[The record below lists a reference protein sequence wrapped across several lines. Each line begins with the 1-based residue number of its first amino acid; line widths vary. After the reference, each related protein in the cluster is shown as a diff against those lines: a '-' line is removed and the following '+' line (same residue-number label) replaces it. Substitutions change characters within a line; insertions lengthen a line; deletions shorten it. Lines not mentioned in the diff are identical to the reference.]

1 MENVTTLANSAIL
14 LVPVFVMFLTKF
26 AKDIE
31 AVPVT
36 SKNAKWFV
44 AGVSAVLVVGYALYT
59 KSFDASHAVAL
70 AVQAGLIY
78 TTAVGLYETVKN
90 LLNKF

>member
-1 MENVTTLANSAIL
+1 MENTVTLIQSAVL
-14 LVPVFVMFLTKF
+14 LIPVFIVFLTQL
-26 AKDIE
+26 AKEID

-44 AGVSAVLVVGYALYT
+44 AGVTVVGVVGWAIYT

-70 AVQAGLIY
+70 SVQAGLIY
-78 TTAVGLYETVKN
+78 STSIGFYETVKN
-90 LLNKF
+90 FIKK